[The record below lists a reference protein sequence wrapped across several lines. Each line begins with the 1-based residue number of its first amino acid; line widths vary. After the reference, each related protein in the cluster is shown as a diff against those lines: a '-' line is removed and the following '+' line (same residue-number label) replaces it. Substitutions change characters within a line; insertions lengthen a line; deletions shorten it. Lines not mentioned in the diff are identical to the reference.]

1 MCILMV
7 SIYLALHGKQGLRQL
22 ADVNFAKASYA
33 KEKIA
38 QLKGF
43 SVTFPG
49 ASFNEFVITCSEPV
63 AALKKRLEQGGILAG
78 ISLGRDYSDL
88 ENGLLICVT
97 EQNSREQID
106 RLVSALAGG
115 EA

>member
-1 MCILMV
+1 MM

-22 ADVNFAKASYA
+22 AEHNYAKAAYA
-33 KEKIA
+33 RDRIS
-38 QLKGF
+38 QLDGF
-43 SVTFPG
+43 ATPFSGP
-49 ASFNEFVITCSEPV
+49 SFNEFVVTCSEPV
-63 AALKKRLEQGGILAG
+63 AALKMRLEQKGILAG

-88 ENGLLICVT
+88 EDGLLICVT

-106 RLVSALAGG
+106 RLVLALAGG